1 MLSLPNNAI
10 DHFHNVNKL
19 IHKIE
24 KSHIIRYINDQC
36 IAWQTPN
43 IFGPEILKFG
53 VWQVE
58 LHYQN
63 LGRSNYEKWQNYDT
77 NIIDTDTNNF
87 TDIGGMVNFNI
98 GHPVVNHPPLNYVEY
113 CQQQNINPYG
123 NKLPIGNF
131 KISITELR
139 HIFYK
144 NVNIENNTITFEV

>member
-1 MLSLPNNAI
+1 MRLHGL
-10 DHFHNVNKL
+10 
-19 IHKIE
+19 
-24 KSHIIRYINDQC
+24 
-36 IAWQTPN
+36 
-43 IFGPEILKFG
+43 FG